1 MLTKFAET
9 GINKI
14 LIALFLI
21 MFSVMPFS
29 IAQQPVVDHEEET
42 EMIDFHNINGSELVS
57 INNRFLYTLIID
69 LSMVLLII
77 LVIYYP
83 NYKKLDTIFTFI
95 IFNVVILLL
104 TFVLNKVK
112 ISMGA
117 AFGLFAVFSMLR
129 YRTEGIDMKDMT
141 YLFVFIALGLI
152 SGIQLDID
160 VLLTIC
166 GILFLIIVLLDTNI
180 IIKREYS
187 QMIQFERIEM
197 IKPELRN
204 QLIDELKN
212 RTGLKIHRISIREL
226 DYLKD
231 SVIIKVYY
239 YE

>member
-1 MLTKFAET
+1 MPTRANEQQA
-9 GINKI
+9 
-14 LIALFLI
+14 IA
-21 MFSVMPFS
+21 
-29 IAQQPVVDHEEET
+29 DHDEET
-42 EMIDFHNINGSELVS
+42 EMIDFHNIDGSELVS
-57 INNRFLYTLIID
+57 INDRFLYSLITD

-95 IFNVVILLL
+95 VFNVVILLL

-166 GILFLIIVLLDTNI
+166 GIIFLIIVLLDTNI

-187 QMIQFERIEM
+187 QLIHFERIEM
-197 IKPELRN
+197 IKPDLRS
-204 QLIDELKN
+204 QLIDELKT
-212 RTGLKIHRISIREL
+212 RTGLRIHRIEIREL

-231 SVIIKVYY
+231 TVIIKIYY

>member
-1 MLTKFAET
+1 MISIPMPVFPATANQQLVIDKQ
-9 GINKI
+9 IN
-14 LIALFLI
+14 
-21 MFSVMPFS
+21 
-29 IAQQPVVDHEEET
+29 HNTEEYYDLDKNYE
-42 EMIDFHNINGSELVS
+42 IVS
-57 INNRFLYTLIID
+57 INNRFIFTLIID

-77 LVIYYP
+77 LLIYYP

-95 IFNVVILLL
+95 VFNVVIFLL

-160 VLLTIC
+160 VLLIICAIIFVITI
-166 GILFLIIVLLDTNI
+166 LLDSNLI
-180 IIKREYS
+180 LKREYC
-187 QMIQFERIEM
+187 QIIQYEKIEM
-197 IKPELRN
+197 MKPALRKELIEELR
-204 QLIDELKN
+204 D
-212 RTGLKIHRISIREL
+212 RTGLNIHRISIRQL

-231 SVIIKVYY
+231 TANIKVYY

>member
-1 MLTKFAET
+1 MMISIPMPVFPATANQQLVIDKQ
-9 GINKI
+9 IN
-14 LIALFLI
+14 
-21 MFSVMPFS
+21 
-29 IAQQPVVDHEEET
+29 HNTEEYYDLDKNYE
-42 EMIDFHNINGSELVS
+42 IVS
-57 INNRFLYTLIID
+57 INNRFIFTLIID

-77 LVIYYP
+77 LLIYYP

-95 IFNVVILLL
+95 VFNVVIFLL

-160 VLLTIC
+160 VLLIICAIIFVITI
-166 GILFLIIVLLDTNI
+166 LLDSNLI
-180 IIKREYS
+180 LKREYC
-187 QMIQFERIEM
+187 QIIQYEKIEM
-197 IKPELRN
+197 MKPALRKELIEELR
-204 QLIDELKN
+204 D
-212 RTGLKIHRISIREL
+212 RTGLNIHRISIRQL

-231 SVIIKVYY
+231 TANIKVYY

>member
-1 MLTKFAET
+1 MPVFPATANQQLVIDKQ
-9 GINKI
+9 IN
-14 LIALFLI
+14 
-21 MFSVMPFS
+21 
-29 IAQQPVVDHEEET
+29 HNTEEYYDLDKNYE
-42 EMIDFHNINGSELVS
+42 IVS
-57 INNRFLYTLIID
+57 INNRFIFTLIID

-77 LVIYYP
+77 LLIYYP

-95 IFNVVILLL
+95 VFNVVIFLL

-160 VLLTIC
+160 VLLIICAIIFVITI
-166 GILFLIIVLLDTNI
+166 LLDSNLI
-180 IIKREYS
+180 LKREYC
-187 QMIQFERIEM
+187 QIIQYEKIEM
-197 IKPELRN
+197 MKPALRKELIEELR
-204 QLIDELKN
+204 D
-212 RTGLKIHRISIREL
+212 RTGLNIHRISIRQL

-231 SVIIKVYY
+231 TANIKVYY